1 MRSRNGHILTSVWAA
16 LPLLVVL
23 SARSGI
29 SGRTRS
35 FFSGPPPAVEA
46 TDPGSLSVARF
57 PVAPDTLLWP
67 ARTEPGL
74 TSSFGEYREGHIHA
88 GIDVKTWGRVGV
100 PLVAV
105 ADGSIRRVRTSP
117 WGYGKALY
125 LELASGETAVYGHM
139 DRFTSEIE
147 EEIHRNQ
154 QEEGRYTVD
163 LWFPAGRR
171 PVRGGEVV
179 GYSGET
185 GTDAPHLHFELRDPQ
200 NRPLNP
206 LNHGIVVK
214 DTIPPVIQAIVLRP
228 IGGLARLDGGV
239 LARDFIAQS
248 RGRGRYSLRERPQV
262 EGAVAV
268 GLVGYDL
275 MDGVW
280 NRYSPYRMVL
290 EVDGRTVFETR
301 YDFFD
306 LAVTA
311 DIHLDRDYRHM
322 VRTGTRAH
330 TLWHQSGN
338 RLPFYGAYGEGAGI
352 LDGLAPG
359 AHHLVVSAV
368 DAAGNR
374 STLEAEIVLNRP
386 PRIEVK
392 VPEPVDRA
400 QDVLDLTAGD
410 PNDPYPNGLEAT
422 VSDLDGDPVTVSVEE
437 WTADGWRRRVEGL
450 QPDGQGRLRIE
461 ANVLQATSPD
471 PSGAFRLRATD
482 RWGRSTTT
490 LPWPLGPVR
499 SVESGPGTA
508 PGAGQ
513 VSMASPGPVPGNE
526 TDALRIGLERYE
538 GFLLLAARS
547 HDPIPGRVTF
557 SVQVSESDVRVLE
570 GIPDGEGTYRA
581 VFPLE
586 PTEARRLEITA
597 RFLPLRGR
605 MRQVE
610 THFEA
615 MPVAADRPAE
625 LSSEDGRFQLTIP
638 AGTFLADD
646 FVELRAGPP
655 LVRPVEGLVLL
666 SPIYV
671 TGPEDV
677 LFRGQARIRLQTD
690 ARPPG
695 VRPAQVGLY
704 TAWQEE
710 GVWGWVYLGGALE
723 GGALRADIGGFGTFA
738 ALADTA
744 APTIRLLSPG
754 DGSVVRNG
762 RPRIVF
768 EIIDAASGFD
778 DERQF
783 VLRIDGR
790 PVVPRYDPPRD
801 QLIYT
806 PWEPL
811 VPGNHT
817 IELEV
822 TDGASNT
829 ARLQA
834 RFTVR

>member
-1 MRSRNGHILTSVWAA
+1 MRSRNGHILTPMWAA

-23 SARSGI
+23 SARPF
-29 SGRTRS
+29 TP
-35 FFSGPPPAVEA
+35 GPPRPLFAGPPSAAEA
-46 TDPGSLSVARF
+46 TDSSSPSFSRL

-67 ARTEPGL
+67 ARAEPGL

-125 LELASGETAVYGHM
+125 LELASGQTAVYGHM
-139 DRFTSEIE
+139 DRFTPEIE
-147 EEIHRNQ
+147 EEVHRSQ

-163 LWFPAGRR
+163 LWFPEGRR
-171 PVRGGEVV
+171 PVRRGEVV
-179 GYSGET
+179 GYSGDT
-185 GTDAPHLHFELRDPQ
+185 GTEAPHLHFELRDRQ

-228 IGGLARLDGGV
+228 MGGQGRLDGDV
-239 LARDFIAQS
+239 RVREFLAQS

-280 NRYSPYRMVL
+280 NRYSPYRLIL
-290 EVDGRTVFETR
+290 EVDGRTIFETS

-306 LAVTA
+306 LADTA

-352 LDGLAPG
+352 LDGLVPG
-359 AHHLVVSAV
+359 LHRLQVSTV
-368 DAAGNR
+368 DATGNR
-374 STLEAEIVLNRP
+374 STLEAEIVVNRS
-386 PRIEVK
+386 PRIDVK
-392 VPEPVDRA
+392 VPESVDRA
-400 QDVLDLTAGD
+400 QDVLELTTRDPANPYPYGLEVTVGD
-410 PNDPYPNGLEAT
+410 P
-422 VSDLDGDPVTVSVEE
+422 DGDPVTVSVES

-450 QPDGQGRLRIE
+450 QPDGEGRLRIE
-461 ANVLQATSPD
+461 ATVLQSTSPD
-471 PSGAFRLRATD
+471 PTGAFRLRATD

-490 LPWPLGPVR
+490 SPWPLG
-499 SVESGPGTA
+499 SVNGVGSGRGTA

-513 VSMASPGPVPGNE
+513 ESVAGSEPGYGGG

-538 GFLLLAARS
+538 RHLLLAAWPR
-547 HDPIPGRVTF
+547 DPIPGRVTF
-557 SVQVSESDVRVLE
+557 SVQVSASDVRILE

-581 VFPLE
+581 VYRLE
-586 PTEARRLEITA
+586 PAEARRLEIAA
-597 RFLPLRGR
+597 RFLPLRGM
-605 MRQVE
+605 MRQAE

-615 MPVAADRPAE
+615 VPVAADRPAE
-625 LSSEDGRFQLTIP
+625 LTSGDGRFRLTIP

-646 FVELRAGPP
+646 FVELRDGPP
-655 LVRPVEGLVLL
+655 VIRPAEGLVML

-677 LFRGQARIRLQTD
+677 LFRGQANVRLRTD

-695 VRPAQVGLY
+695 VHPAQVGLY

-710 GVWGWVYLGGALE
+710 GVWGWVHLGGALE
-723 GGALRADIGGFGTFA
+723 GDALKADIGGFGTFA

-744 APTIRLLSPG
+744 APTVRLLSPD

-790 PVVPRYDPPRD
+790 PVVSRYDPPRD
-801 QLIYT
+801 QLIYI

-811 VPGNHT
+811 VPGDHT
-817 IELEV
+817 IELEA